1 MPAVLLDF
9 DDTVDS
15 RCEVPLRDDR
25 QIMEARWCVCGGQ
38 GKRIE
43 VHSVLTYSH
52 IHIYGA
58 TANVDQTPS
67 ETE

>member
-1 MPAVLLDF
+1 MRAVLLSF
-9 DDTVDS
+9 DDTVDTVDS

-43 VHSVLTYSH
+43 VVS
-52 IHIYGA
+52 
-58 TANVDQTPS
+58 
-67 ETE
+67 